1 MPATLIAVQLEVG
14 ETQLASPDSYRRALD
29 DAAAAAIAAAP
40 RTDAT
45 LLVFPELAGH
55 LALYAQTPPRS
66 RRARTLAAALGNA
79 ALRRPLDVLRGV
91 ATAHVLDPRHAVLA
105 ALAPDAERLWRG
117 VFGPL
122 ARRHGAHVVAGS
134 HLRLSPD
141 GELTNASFLFAP
153 DGRLLATT
161 DKTNLSPGLEDGSP
175 GALRL
180 ARGAAARVPIV
191 DTHSAL
197 GRVATLI
204 GYDACREP
212 LGPGE
217 RWEQVGDRLAQRGG
231 ADVVANPSALARADL
246 AATLAAPGVA
256 RYGVTA
262 HLVGRVLDLA
272 FDGASAIL
280 EADPATGA
288 VTTLARVADPA
299 RGGHVHAQTC

>member
-1 MPATLIAVQLEVG
+1 M
-14 ETQLASPDSYRRALD
+14 
-29 DAAAAAIAAAP
+29 
-40 RTDAT
+40 
-45 LLVFPELAGH
+45 
-55 LALYAQTPPRS
+55 
-66 RRARTLAAALGNA
+66 
-79 ALRRPLDVLRGV
+79 
-91 ATAHVLDPRHAVLA
+91 
-105 ALAPDAERLWRG
+105 
-117 VFGPL
+117 FGPL

-161 DKTNLSPGLEDGSP
+161 DKMNLSPGIEDGSP

-231 ADVVANPSALARADL
+231 ADVVATRARSPRADARRDARRARRRALRRDRAPRRARARPRVRRRERD
-246 AATLAAPGVA
+246 P
-256 RYGVTA
+256 R
-262 HLVGRVLDLA
+262 GR
-272 FDGASAIL
+272 
-280 EADPATGA
+280 PATGA